1 MSKKLLMRAIA
12 TFIAAALVFLT
23 AIPALAAPPLPY
35 TAPPPVVPAAPPMP
49 PPINPVYH
57 IVQWGETLTRIAIR
71 YGTTVWAIA
80 QANGLRNVNYIRLG
94 QALLIPV
101 PGPQPLPGRRTYMVQ
116 HGDTLYS
123 IAWRFGTSVWAIVQ
137 ANGLWNPNYIYIG
150 QRLIIP

>member
-1 MSKKLLMRAIA
+1 MSRKLLMRATA
-12 TFIAAALVFLT
+12 TFMAVALLLLT
-23 AIPALAAPPLPY
+23 AAPALAAPPLPY
-35 TAPPPVVPAAPPMP
+35 YAPPPVVPAAPP
-49 PPINPVYH
+49 INPVYH
-57 IVQWGETLTRIAIR
+57 VVQWGETLTRIAIR

-80 QANGLRNVNYIRLG
+80 QANGLRNINYIRLG

-101 PGPQPLPGRRTYMVQ
+101 PGPLPLPGPRTYMVQ

-123 IAWRFGTSVWAIVQ
+123 VAWRFGTTVWAIVQ